1 MQNALHLMYKYN
13 ERNSDINHF
22 FAFSGETPGPFDSD
36 PGNQGGWVSILP
48 WLMLAVFY
56 FLTAGSD
63 PTPETTW
70 STFYREMLSTGEV
83 YNNLLSFIAC
93 RFLGID
99 ITTGRRNRPGF
110 WRKRVKSCIHC
121 SPNLWYTV
129 TLVFCGQ
136 TCFYSAHRY

>member
-1 MQNALHLMYKYN
+1 MSYPWLLKATQNKL
-13 ERNSDINHF
+13 IF
-22 FAFSGETPGPFDSD
+22 FAFKGETPGPFDPD

-83 YNNLLSFIAC
+83 
-93 RFLGID
+93 
-99 ITTGRRNRPGF
+99 T
-110 WRKRVKSCIHC
+110 KSLFFPYR
-121 SPNLWYTV
+121 SL
-129 TLVFCGQ
+129 
-136 TCFYSAHRY
+136 